1 MTRNAFKMKLKP
13 GNVAE
18 YKKRHDEIWPELSRE
33 IRAAGISDYSIFL
46 DEETLTLFAV
56 QKLGDKNSAAELPNS
71 PIVRKWWDSMTPL
84 MDTNSDNSPVAK
96 PLKEV
101 FHLD

>member
-1 MTRNAFKMKLKP
+1 MTRQAFKMKLKP

-18 YKKRHDEIWPELSRE
+18 YKRRHDEIWPELSRE
-33 IRAAGISDYSIFL
+33 ILAAGISDYSIFL

-56 QKLGDKNSAAELPNS
+56 QKLGDKNSAAALPNS
-71 PIVRKWWDSMTPL
+71 PIVRKWWDFMAPL
-84 MDTNSDNSPVAK
+84 METHPDNSPVAK
-96 PLKEV
+96 PLSEV